1 MSATIEPT
9 QPVRTRPSGIATHG
23 KSLKRYFI
31 GPFIML
37 NGAGMIYSIVRCVI
51 SATGSGHQTAA
62 WAVAAGGHATVLA
75 FGPRSWPRRDGPLT
89 ALIALTAAATVA

>member
-1 MSATIEPT
+1 MSATSEPT

-37 NGAGMIYSIVRCVI
+37 NGAGMIYSIVRCAI
-51 SATGSGHQTAA
+51 SRPATHIRRPRGRSRPAPTRPCSPSAPGRGRGATAA
-62 WAVAAGGHATVLA
+62 
-75 FGPRSWPRRDGPLT
+75 
-89 ALIALTAAATVA
+89 